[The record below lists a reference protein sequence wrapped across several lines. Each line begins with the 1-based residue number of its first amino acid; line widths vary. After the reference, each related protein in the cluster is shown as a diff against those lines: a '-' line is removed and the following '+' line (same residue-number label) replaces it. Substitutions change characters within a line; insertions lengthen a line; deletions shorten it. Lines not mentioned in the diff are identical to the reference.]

1 MVQFASGGINLWA
14 EWAKLETANL
24 TNNVYKLPNHKNS
37 YAGIVVSLSRFQHPD
52 TSSFTDQEIV
62 WRMQKDWHIGL
73 IVVSESSERVL
84 ELLDS
89 YTHRIARDFHASV
102 PAPDKSM

>member
-1 MVQFASGGINLWA
+1 
-14 EWAKLETANL
+14 
-24 TNNVYKLPNHKNS
+24 
-37 YAGIVVSLSRFQHPD
+37 
-52 TSSFTDQEIV
+52 
-62 WRMQKDWHIGL
+62 MQKDWHIGL